1 MLRKKKYLEHQAL
14 GQRVICPIGPT
25 KQLIKLQIDGF
36 YHLCK
41 KLSFQRPHKPLPL
54 FVYVVFECSQ
64 LEDNQGNDCILS
76 YYKLC
81 LLMCDLFFV
90 DSEVFC
96 FSEES
101 IYLFQRSIYLKEA
114 YQTSLTKYPHHK
126 NHINNKKLLHNVV
139 HNIFF
144 RIFTFLHGVMSLCP
158 CLLSTQFHK

>member
-1 MLRKKKYLEHQAL
+1 MLC
-14 GQRVICPIGPT
+14 QRVVCPIGPAN
-25 KQLIKLQIDGF
+25 QCIILQIDGF
-36 YHLCK
+36 YHLCT
-41 KLSFQRPHKPLPL
+41 KLSFERPL
-54 FVYVVFECSQ
+54 FVYVVFEFSQ
-64 LEDNQGNDCILS
+64 LEDDQGNDCILS
-76 YYKLC
+76 DYKLC

-101 IYLFQRSIYLKEA
+101 IYLFQRSIYLQEA

-139 HNIFF
+139 HNIIF